1 MIISLATAD
10 DSDGR
15 LDRHDNVSGQRSSIM
30 TMLTHTGGSFRPSS
44 IPSAERHTGATHAVG
59 DRLSRI
65 RQVCWFVLNVLLAS
79 GVLAGL
85 IALKT
90 AAFVWRLHA

>member
-1 MIISLATAD
+1 
-10 DSDGR
+10 
-15 LDRHDNVSGQRSSIM
+15 M
-30 TMLTHTGGSFRPSS
+30 TMLTHSGGSFRPSS
-44 IPSAERHTGATHAVG
+44 PPSADRRTGAMHAVAG
-59 DRLSRI
+59 IPTRI
-65 RQVCWFVLNVLLAS
+65 KQVCWFALNVVLAG

>member
-1 MIISLATAD
+1 
-10 DSDGR
+10 
-15 LDRHDNVSGQRSSIM
+15 M
-30 TMLTHTGGSFRPSS
+30 TMLTHSGGSFRPS
-44 IPSAERHTGATHAVG
+44 ADRHTGATHALAG
-59 DRLSRI
+59 LLTRTK
-65 RQVCWFVLNVLLAS
+65 QACWFILNVLLAG

>member
-1 MIISLATAD
+1 
-10 DSDGR
+10 
-15 LDRHDNVSGQRSSIM
+15 M
-30 TMLTHTGGSFRPSS
+30 TMLTHTDGSFRPSS
-44 IPSAERHTGATHAVG
+44 LPSADRSIGATHAVSG
-59 DRLSRI
+59 LLTRLK
-65 RQVCWFVLNVLLAS
+65 QVCWFILNVLLAG